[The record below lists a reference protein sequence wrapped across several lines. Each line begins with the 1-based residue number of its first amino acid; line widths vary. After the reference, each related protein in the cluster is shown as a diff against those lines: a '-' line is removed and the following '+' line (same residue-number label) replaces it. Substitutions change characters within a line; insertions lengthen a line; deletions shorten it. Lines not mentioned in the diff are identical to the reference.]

1 MNNLKRIVFLAVVA
15 IFFTGCQGKSNTDD
29 DNENKEFKVAS
40 IQSNILLTGKKTA
53 LSSEFRLGRSIE
65 IIVNQQDLLIAL
77 PEAASLTSLVDFDKK
92 TLVLIQSE
100 QRANMN
106 DFAINLGE
114 VTDYDNDSF
123 KNYTEV
129 AINYAETKNCILLPA
144 LAVHYLLF
152 SIDKPHNYLLF
163 KEKLNYQN
171 CN

>member
-1 MNNLKRIVFLAVVA
+1 MMNNLKRIVFLAVVA

-106 DFAINLGE
+106 DFAINLG
-114 VTDYDNDSF
+114 
-123 KNYTEV
+123 
-129 AINYAETKNCILLPA
+129 L
-144 LAVHYLLF
+144 
-152 SIDKPHNYLLF
+152 
-163 KEKLNYQN
+163 
-171 CN
+171 